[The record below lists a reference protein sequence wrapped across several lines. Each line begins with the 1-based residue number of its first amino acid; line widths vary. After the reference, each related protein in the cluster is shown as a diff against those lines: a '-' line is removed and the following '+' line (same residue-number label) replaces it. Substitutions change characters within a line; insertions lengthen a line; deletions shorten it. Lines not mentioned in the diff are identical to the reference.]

1 MTWASTI
8 LPSREEYIHGAK
20 YHKVMGSINIYMLYM
35 EIRELIQMV
44 DMELVTLIQYLVYS
58 YDLALYYVL

>member
-1 MTWASTI
+1 
-8 LPSREEYIHGAK
+8 
-20 YHKVMGSINIYMLYM
+20 M